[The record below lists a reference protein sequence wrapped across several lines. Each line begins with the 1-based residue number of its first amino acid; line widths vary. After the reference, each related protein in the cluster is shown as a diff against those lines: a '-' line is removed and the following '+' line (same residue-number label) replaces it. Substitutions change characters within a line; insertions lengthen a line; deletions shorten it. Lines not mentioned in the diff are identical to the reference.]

1 MDADGCIIQY
11 TRNHVEC
18 AVFQIRIISTDSTP
32 LSPSLF
38 WMLGHLNIYPTAQW
52 QSRLSTSIQVFQPEN
67 GSARHLHD
75 NSKHSGK
82 MKHIFMDTYVW
93 AMIDVESRTIFR
105 EHRLR
110 DTERASSSETLFL
123 LILLEAP

>member
-32 LSPSLF
+32 LPPSLF

-75 NSKHSGK
+75 NSKHSEK
-82 MKHIFMDTYVW
+82 MNTHFHGYVW

-123 LILLEAP
+123 PESY

>member
-1 MDADGCIIQY
+1 MYNPVHTQSRGVRCVPNSNNLQ
-11 TRNHVEC
+11 RRQPH
-18 AVFQIRIISTDSTP
+18 P
-32 LSPSLF
+32 PSPF

-75 NSKHSGK
+75 NSKHSARISGE

-110 DTERASSSETLFL
+110 DTERASSSETMFL
-123 LILLEAP
+123 LKSY